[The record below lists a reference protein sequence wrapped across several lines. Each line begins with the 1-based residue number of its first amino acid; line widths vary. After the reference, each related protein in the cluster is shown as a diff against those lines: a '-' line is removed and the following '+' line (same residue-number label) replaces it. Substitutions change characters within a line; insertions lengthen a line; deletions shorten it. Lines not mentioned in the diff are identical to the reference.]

1 MPNDK
6 LNENEIVG
14 RHVVGFGAQGFV
26 YPPVVQDVGG
36 GVQQGAGWQVV
47 VLGAHNN
54 DKSPKVPPCTSS
66 VFEISNDEKLSNDF
80 IVFIF
85 FKVHE
90 YLDFGSLNR
99 FCLNINITNVLF

>member
-36 GVQQGAGWQVV
+36 GV
-47 VLGAHNN
+47 
-54 DKSPKVPPCTSS
+54 
-66 VFEISNDEKLSNDF
+66 
-80 IVFIF
+80 
-85 FKVHE
+85 
-90 YLDFGSLNR
+90 
-99 FCLNINITNVLF
+99 